1 MTQDISSDLLNKNG
15 VYKITNII
23 KDRFYIGSTSQGF
36 LKRFKQHLYILK
48 KEYPKQWKKEEIL
61 NQ

>member
-48 KEYPKQWKKEEIL
+48 KEYPKQ
-61 NQ
+61 